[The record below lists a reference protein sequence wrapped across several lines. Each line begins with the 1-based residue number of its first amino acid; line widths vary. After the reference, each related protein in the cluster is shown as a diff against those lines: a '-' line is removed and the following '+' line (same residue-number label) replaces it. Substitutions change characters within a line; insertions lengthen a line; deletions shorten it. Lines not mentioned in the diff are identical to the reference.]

1 MEVRQQVEISA
12 CYPSPKLTA
21 SVNEIVLGINENTPM
36 DLPANVTNDYL
47 TVTTNAIRQNSREIS
62 ELNSKMNTLAT
73 KEDLKKVMD
82 NFIDPETYKHFLL
95 MNGDKIEADVA
106 YTKIYKSAKKS
117 IYLIDNYIG
126 LKTLENSTKQ
136 REELG

>member
-36 DLPANVTNDYL
+36 DLPANVANDYL
-47 TVTTNAIRQNSREIS
+47 TVTTNDIRQNSREIS

-106 YTKIYKSAKKS
+106 YTKIYKSVKKS

>member
-36 DLPANVTNDYL
+36 DLPANVANDYL
-47 TVTTNAIRQNSREIS
+47 TVTTNDIRQNSREIS

-73 KEDLKKVMD
+73 KEDLKKKVMD
-82 NFIDPETYKHFLL
+82 ML
-95 MNGDKIEADVA
+95 
-106 YTKIYKSAKKS
+106 TKNIR
-117 IYLIDNYIG
+117 INIV
-126 LKTLENSTKQ
+126 LENNSKNN
-136 REELG
+136 

>member
-47 TVTTNAIRQNSREIS
+47 TVTTNDIRQNSREIS

-73 KEDLKKVMD
+73 KEDLKKVME

>member
-1 MEVRQQVEISA
+1 
-12 CYPSPKLTA
+12 
-21 SVNEIVLGINENTPM
+21 M

-47 TVTTNAIRQNSREIS
+47 TVTTNDIRQNSREIS